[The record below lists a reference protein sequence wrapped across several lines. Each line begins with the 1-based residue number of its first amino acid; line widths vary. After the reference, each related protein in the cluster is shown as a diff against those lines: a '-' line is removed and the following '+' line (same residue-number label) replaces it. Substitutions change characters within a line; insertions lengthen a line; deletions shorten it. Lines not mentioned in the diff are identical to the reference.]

1 LGRWVR
7 TLSSAFREQF
17 PQRVPIGRRAS
28 STISYGE
35 PKLWAEMGVRSPES
49 PSSRSGK

>member
-35 PKLWAEMGVRSPES
+35 AKAMGRNGVRSPES